1 MAAGRAGQFLRH
13 RLDHCLVQGA
23 LSKKLL
29 TGSDNPV
36 RIIDEL
42 LLGQGI
48 GWGSKTG
55 QCFKFSWSF

>member
-42 LLGQGI
+42 LWGERGV
-48 GWGSKTG
+48 GWG
-55 QCFKFSWSF
+55 QCFKFSCGF